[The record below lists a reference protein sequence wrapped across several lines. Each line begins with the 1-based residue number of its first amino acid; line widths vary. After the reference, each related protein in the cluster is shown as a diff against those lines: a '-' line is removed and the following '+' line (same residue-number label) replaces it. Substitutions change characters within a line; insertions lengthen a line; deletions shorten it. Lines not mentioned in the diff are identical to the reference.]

1 MRRLGFV
8 TLAVILC
15 LGHTNLFADDIG
27 VAMAESSSSKIIAN
41 ETDSAESPIR
51 KAIESYVKA
60 FNSGDAKSL
69 ASHWKEGGEFTLPS
83 GATLSGQEEMVK
95 TFSKYFEKSKGTKLE
110 LVDTE
115 VSLIS
120 PSVGIE
126 SGIARLISPEGKV
139 NETEYQAVHIKT
151 AKGWKIDSLEE
162 QELAEAPPSNY
173 EKLHKLEWM
182 IGQWIDQGDNITVT
196 TNCRWTSNQNFI
208 IRTFRVVE
216 NESVSFEGTQVI
228 GWDASKDTI
237 RSWLFDSDGGFGVG
251 MWTQDGNTWVVR
263 TLSTLSDGRKASATN
278 IYEQVNDQ
286 TMTFRSIGRQVD
298 GELMP
303 KIAPITVTR
312 Q

>member
-1 MRRLGFV
+1 MRRLGFI
-8 TLAVILC
+8 TLAVVLC

-27 VAMAESSSSKIIAN
+27 VAMADSSSSKVIAT
-41 ETDSAESPIR
+41 ETNSAESPIR
-51 KAIESYVKA
+51 KAIDSYVKA

-69 ASHWKEGGEFTLPS
+69 ASHWKEEGEFTLPS

-95 TFSKYFEKSKGTKLE
+95 TFTKYFEKSKETKLE

-151 AKGWKIDSLEE
+151 TQGWKIDSLEE

-173 EKLHKLEWM
+173 EKLQKLEWM
-182 IGQWIDQGDNITVT
+182 IGQWIDQGDDITVT

-208 IRTFRVVE
+208 VRTFRVVE

-263 TLSTLSDGRKASATN
+263 TLSTLSDGRKALDTKELA
-278 IYEQVNDQ
+278 EQFTENRRP
-286 TMTFRSIGRQVD
+286 FS
-298 GELMP
+298 
-303 KIAPITVTR
+303 
-312 Q
+312 